1 MASVTKTVHLTG
13 QSEIGIEDAIRTA
26 LARAQ
31 MTLQDI
37 EGFEVTKIDGRLSD
51 AGDWIYRVHVSVTF
65 VVKEKFLH
73 E

>member
-1 MASVTKTVHLTG
+1 
-13 QSEIGIEDAIRTA
+13 
-26 LARAQ
+26 